1 MVFLPSVSRVVK
13 GLSLC
18 LSCVFFWV
26 GCASPP
32 RVPVEELNTVRGHK
46 IVPFDAY
53 SQNEGVYIVKQGDT
67 VSNIAHAYYMTV
79 DQLVRRNGLLEPYII
94 YPGQKLFIKN
104 THKQPRRRANTV
116 IKTPI
121 STRLT
126 PSGYK
131 SRKNNDKPI
140 HPRDGNLAHK
150 KVLIEW
156 KWPAKGELVKKFN
169 RGQPPSKGI
178 DISGRYG
185 DPVYAAADGVVVYTG
200 EGLRGFGKMVILL
213 HEGNFLS
220 AYGNNRKIRVREH
233 QSVKKGE
240 IIAEIGSSASEQ
252 SQLHFEIRVAGRPVD
267 PLRYLPPRE

>member
-1 MVFLPSVSRVVK
+1 MVFLPSLPRVTK
-13 GLSLC
+13 GFSLC

-53 SQNEGVYIVKQGDT
+53 AQSESIYVVRQGDT
-67 VSNIAHAYYMTV
+67 ISDIAYMHDMTV
-79 DQLVRRNGLLEPYII
+79 AQLVRRNGLLDPYLI
-94 YPGQKLFIKN
+94 YPGQELVIKN
-104 THKQPRRRANTV
+104 THKRSRRNANTV

-121 STRLT
+121 SARLA

-131 SRKNNDKPI
+131 SSKNNDKPI
-140 HPRDGNLAHK
+140 HRKDGNSPHK

-156 KWPAKGELVKKFN
+156 QWPTRGELIKKFN
-169 RGQPPSKGI
+169 QGQPPSKGI

-200 EGLRGFGKMVILL
+200 EGLRGFGKMVIVL
-213 HEGNFLS
+213 HEGNYLS

-252 SQLHFEIRVAGRPVD
+252 SQLHFEIRVAGKPVD
-267 PLRYLPPRE
+267 PLRYLPFRE